1 MHETRVTKPTSAQQ
15 PSRSGR
21 RRGPYALRACD
32 ACRRRKGK
40 CDGNQPCGHCAG
52 RGRAC
57 LFSSVAQ
64 GEVFALDATCID
76 DLEPQDEDEQ
86 RASLSPM
93 RTRGFE
99 PFSNQCAQVPGQDPM
114 SLSQAIRHVD
124 QSEGGQESLLNLV
137 AQLQRQLDN
146 LASRVNLPEPV
157 PAIALGGPAQQHHT
171 SLPSPTRPISFPQ
184 ATTRRPDSSGA
195 ETSPLSARNF
205 CGPTSPDYSLNM
217 AQMKLR
223 QRSHSISIQPRPTLA
238 SMNNGATHGGDD
250 EHPDGMSQIST
261 ESRRSQRAENLKLLY
276 FRSILGL
283 EDIKK
288 LLHIYQ
294 EVVGEF
300 HPVVDIEEL
309 AEQAHSWCSGSGLES
324 SNQTAAEENN
334 LLILNLALA
343 IALRAESTSA
353 TSNAEMALQSRF
365 QDALNAKLA
374 APATTI
380 KDVVIV
386 LLAGL
391 YDYFQDEPRCAWRM
405 CGTAGRLLME
415 LGFHNGEVSKHIL
428 TSEAQKREVAVVT
441 ASVVILDRQWSAAT
455 GLPPNFQDSSFD
467 TVPRHLIESPYLNAM
482 TAFLIISDK
491 FADSISKAAK
501 GDINQDND
509 TYEIMN
515 FQLEQWRRKAIGQ
528 QSLSQIRVQLASPST
543 RPPSWTILLAL
554 RAESV
559 RTLLLRPFFFP
570 NTDEEIGERNVRP
583 ALDLVSNVVHI
594 LYTLDT
600 ETDLYRMQRP
610 FYQHVLASTCA
621 LFFLLVTFVER
632 RSSEF
637 TESVIEHRNCIQA
650 TFHMAMTLAVK
661 YGPVSRASRRLG
673 KRLVELRDTL
683 DQLGVLDV
691 NGHRSLRDQATVDS
705 SSHHPMPWNNQ
716 AAGSSSVEHDRAT
729 ASQPTNPQVY
739 SQFVGP
745 QTVIQGYAS
754 HALDGDRSFQT
765 GWAESILFDWP
776 MAEQEAMFGLR
787 KNP

>member
-1 MHETRVTKPTSAQQ
+1 MMQEARVTKPTSAQQ

-40 CDGNQPCGHCAG
+40 CDGNQPCGHCAA

-57 LFSSVAQ
+57 HFSSVAQ

-76 DLEPQDEDEQ
+76 GMEPQNEAEQ

-99 PFSNQCAQVPGQDPM
+99 PFSNQCAPVPGQDPV
-114 SLSQAIRHVD
+114 SLSQAMRQVD

-146 LASRVNLPEPV
+146 LASRVNLPA
-157 PAIALGGPAQQHHT
+157 PAPATVVGGPAQQHQDNV
-171 SLPSPTRPISFPQ
+171 PSPTRPISFPQ
-184 ATTRRPDSSGA
+184 PTTRRPGSSGA
-195 ETSPLSARNF
+195 EASPSSARNF

-238 SMNNGATHGGDD
+238 SMDSGATHGGDD
-250 EHPDGMSQIST
+250 EHPDGTSQIST
-261 ESRRSQRAENLKLLY
+261 ESWRSQRTENLKLLY

-283 EDIKK
+283 EEIKR
-288 LLHIYQ
+288 LLQIFQ

-300 HPVVDIEEL
+300 HPVVDLEDL
-309 AEQAHSWCSGSGLES
+309 TGRAHSWCSGSGFDS
-324 SNQTAAEENN
+324 SRNHNAAEENN

-343 IALRAESTSA
+343 IALRSGSTSA
-353 TSNAEMALQSRF
+353 TSDAEVALQSRF

-428 TSEAQKREVAVVT
+428 VSEAQKREVAVVT

-467 TVPRHLIESPYLNAM
+467 TVPRHLIDSSYLNAM

-501 GDINQDND
+501 GDIDQNSD

-528 QSLSQIRVQLASPST
+528 QSLSQIRIQLTSPST
-543 RPPSWTILLAL
+543 RPPSWVVLLAL

-570 NTDEEIGERNVRP
+570 NTQEEIGERNVRP

-632 RSSEF
+632 QSSQF
-637 TESVIEHRNCIQA
+637 TESVNEHRNCIQA
-650 TFHMAMTLAVK
+650 TFHMAMKLAIK

-673 KRLVELRDTL
+673 RRLVELRDTL
-683 DQLGVLDV
+683 DQLCVLDGS
-691 NGHRSLRDQATVDS
+691 N
-705 SSHHPMPWNNQ
+705 HHSMAWNSQ
-716 AAGSSSVEHDRAT
+716 AT
-729 ASQPTNPQVY
+729 ASSSFDYGRGTASQSMIPRDY
-739 SQFVGP
+739 SRLAEP
-745 QTVIQGYAS
+745 QTAIPGYTS
-754 HALDGDRSFQT
+754 HVLERDGSFQT